1 MFLICHLLTNL
12 IYYFLANT
20 RRFPVDVY
28 FYSQSICC
36 CYSDKVGKE
45 VVSRFSIYGME
56 TKSTFYTDS
65 NGREMLQR
73 VRNHRPTFNFT
84 HPEPI
89 SGNYYPVTTRI
100 ALKDETKQF
109 SVITDRS
116 QGGTSLHDGEIEIMV
131 GLRLFS
137 SSIIHLTSFS
147 NKRLIYLNPVN
158 PLLTESSHDQN
169 TKLTKSGKY
178 LYIIIY

>member
-1 MFLICHLLTNL
+1 M
-12 IYYFLANT
+12 
-20 RRFPVDVY
+20 
-28 FYSQSICC
+28 
-36 CYSDKVGKE
+36 
-45 VVSRFSIYGME
+45 VSRFSIYGME

-116 QGGTSLHDGEIEIMV
+116 QGGTSLHDGEVELMV
-131 GLRLFS
+131 GLRLLTDY
-137 SSIIHLTSFS
+137 LTSFS
-147 NKRLIYLNPVN
+147 NKRLIYLNPVY
-158 PLLTESSHDQN
+158 PLLTESSHGQN
-169 TKLTKSGKY
+169 TKLTSGKY
-178 LYIIIY
+178 L